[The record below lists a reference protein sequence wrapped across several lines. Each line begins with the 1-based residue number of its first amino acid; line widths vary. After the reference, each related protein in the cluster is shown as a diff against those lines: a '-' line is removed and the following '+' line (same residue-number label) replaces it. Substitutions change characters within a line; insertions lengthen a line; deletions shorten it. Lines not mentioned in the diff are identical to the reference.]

1 MKGNVMENQKNLH
14 LKSLHH
20 LLAISA
26 TEYPQK
32 EVFCFERDGVDYSI
46 TYSGLY
52 DYVKSIARGFEFHGL
67 QGKRVA
73 IIGETSVEWIASY
86 LATVISGGEIV
97 PLDAALDKEQLINFI
112 NRAECEMFFYSE
124 SWAAHVEA
132 NLDRMPTVKA
142 FGRLTDTVFAPTVA
156 EEKPFEKV
164 GRLSDYAKTGAA
176 HIELTIP
183 DTDTKKMCSLL
194 FTSGTTG
201 TSKGVML
208 SQKNICA
215 VLNDIYPVLHQ
226 ICYDD
231 VLLSVLPI
239 HHTYEMSA
247 GILAPMM
254 YGATICINDSIKHIT
269 KNLKKYRPT
278 VMALV
283 PLFLEQ
289 FEKKIRSSIEKQGK
303 EKTFKTGVRLSRVL
317 MKAKIDVRNKI
328 FAQVRE
334 AFGGRLRYVIS
345 GAAALKPESVDFF
358 LDLGITVSQG
368 YGITE
373 CAPLI
378 SVVPLNEYNPR
389 SCGKPTGGMQVFIDK
404 KHATDEYGEIVVKGD
419 NVMLGYYEDP
429 EATAE
434 VLVKGWFYTGDY
446 GYIDNDG
453 YLYITGRKKN
463 VIVLPG
469 GKNVFPEEVEEYLK
483 PIELI
488 EEVVVL
494 GREKDGDVIIT
505 AIVYPNAT
513 VAQAMGLTDEEE
525 IQTRIKDE
533 IRKANR
539 QLISYKQIR
548 KVDFRSEPFEKT
560 STRKIKRYKVQ

>member
-1 MKGNVMENQKNLH
+1 MRAFEVEFLH
-14 LKSLHH
+14 LL
-20 LLAISA
+20 
-26 TEYPQK
+26 
-32 EVFCFERDGVDYSI
+32 
-46 TYSGLY
+46 
-52 DYVKSIARGFEFHGL
+52 GL
-67 QGKRVA
+67 QLVY
-73 IIGETSVEWIASY
+73 T
-86 LATVISGGEIV
+86 
-97 PLDAALDKEQLINFI
+97 D
-112 NRAECEMFFYSE
+112 
-124 SWAAHVEA
+124 SWAGHVES
-132 NLDRMPTVKA
+132 NLERMPGVKA
-142 FGRLTDTVFAPTVA
+142 FGRLTDSVFAPSVA
-156 EEKPFEKV
+156 EIKTFEKV

-176 HIELTIP
+176 RIDLPIA
-183 DTDTKKMCSLL
+183 DTDCTKMCSLL

-226 ICYDD
+226 INYND

-239 HHTYEMSA
+239 HHTYEMTA

-254 YGATICINDSIKHIT
+254 YGATICFNDSIKHIT

-303 EKTFKTGVRLSRVL
+303 AKTFKLGVRASHIL
-317 MKAKIDVRNKI
+317 MKARIDVRDRI

-334 AFGGRLRYVIS
+334 AFGGRLHYVIS
-345 GAAALKPESVDFF
+345 GAAALKPELVAFF
-358 LDLGITVSQG
+358 RDLGITVSQG

-378 SVVPLNEYNPR
+378 SVVPLDEYNPK

-446 GYIDNDG
+446 GYIDSKG

-488 EEVVVL
+488 EECVVL
-494 GREKDGDVIIT
+494 GREKDGDVVIT

-513 VAQAMGLTDEEE
+513 VAQAMGLKDDEA
-525 IQTRIKDE
+525 IQARIKEE
-533 IRKANR
+533 IRKVNR
-539 QLISYKQIR
+539 QLIGYKQIR

-560 STRKIKRYKVQ
+560 STRKIKRYKLQ